1 MRPGSPVTR
10 RGLLRLLSGASW
22 LAAAGPVRS
31 AGDKILDQGIGGT
44 GIRPGPDE
52 EGDRGIG
59 GTGVVGTIRGF
70 GSIIVNDLRIAY
82 PPDVPVTID
91 GRPARVADL
100 RVGQVVRA
108 LAQPGEAGLS
118 TGGIA
123 VIHEV
128 VGPVQRVAG
137 DRLTVL
143 GQAVATA
150 GLPPEMPRPRLGD
163 RVAVSGLRRPDGSIA
178 ASRIDPAGSAP
189 DLVAGPVRRGPA
201 GSLRIGNLPLAGLDP
216 ALAGGR
222 AVAQGSLSGSRFAV
236 TQAVPATEPF
246 GGEAR
251 RLSIE
256 AYVTR
261 EGGAL
266 RTGAGYAVIGRGGL
280 VPAGGGLAILDGSAG
295 RGGRLDLDRLR
306 LLPDPTRR
314 EGGRDAGGSP
324 GGPGRGGPGHG
335 GPGGPQGGPRG
346 GPPDGSRGPHG
357 GPGGRPGPSGRAG
370 PGGEGP
376 FGGAEGGRF
385 GGPGR
390 GEIDPRLPGGEG
402 AGRFGG
408 QGGFG
413 NPGEFGGR
421 GGVGGPGGPGAPGGF
436 GGPGGFGRPGGEG
449 GFGPPGGFGGG
460 GGGGGFGGGGR
471 R

>member
-1 MRPGSPVTR
+1 MRRAPPVIGAVTR

-22 LAAAGPVRS
+22 LAVAGPAGA

-44 GIRPGPDE
+44 GIRPGTDD

-82 PPDVPVTID
+82 PPDVPVTVD
-91 GRPARVADL
+91 GRPARVEDL
-100 RVGQVVRA
+100 RVGQVVRT
-108 LAQPGEAGLS
+108 LAQPGENGLS

-143 GQAVATA
+143 GQSVATA
-150 GLPPEMPRPRLGD
+150 GLPPEMPRPRLGE
-163 RVAVSGLRRPDGSIA
+163 RVAVSGLRRPDGGIA

-189 DLVAGPVRRGPA
+189 DLVAGPVRRGP
-201 GSLRIGNLPLAGLDP
+201 GGTLRIGNLALSGLDP

-222 AVAQGSLSGSRFAV
+222 AVAEGTLSGSRLAV
-236 TQAVPATEPF
+236 TRAVSATEPF
-246 GGEAR
+246 GAEAR

-266 RTGAGYAVIGRGGL
+266 RTGAGYAVVGRGGL
-280 VPAGGGLAILDGSAG
+280 VPAGGGLAILDGRAG
-295 RGGRLDLDRLR
+295 RGGRLDLDAVRLQR
-306 LLPDPTRR
+306 DPAGRD
-314 EGGRDAGGSP
+314 GGRGADGSGP
-324 GGPGRGGPGHG
+324 GRAGPGRGGPGG
-335 GPGGPQGGPRG
+335 SPGGAR
-346 GPPDGSRGPHG
+346 DGSRGGSRGGSPDGPGGGHG
-357 GPGGRPGPSGRAG
+357 GPGGRLGPSGRQG

-385 GGPGR
+385 GFPGR
-390 GEIDPRLPGGEG
+390 GEIDPRVPGGEG

-408 QGGFG
+408 PGGGPNGSQGGFG
-413 NPGEFGGR
+413 GQGSF
-421 GGVGGPGGPGAPGGF
+421 GGPGGS
-436 GGPGGFGRPGGEG
+436 GGPGGFGRSGGGEG
-449 GFGPPGGFGGG
+449 GFG
-460 GGGGGFGGGGR
+460 GGR

>member
-1 MRPGSPVTR
+1 MQHTPSVTR

-22 LAAAGPVRS
+22 LAVAGPAGA

-44 GIRPGPDE
+44 GIRPGPDD

-82 PPDVPVTID
+82 PPEVPVTID
-91 GRPARVADL
+91 GRAARVEDL

-108 LAQPGEAGLS
+108 LAQPGGGGLS
-118 TGGIA
+118 TAGIA

-128 VGPVQRVAG
+128 VGPVQRVGA

-150 GLPPEMPRPRLGD
+150 GMPPEMPRPRLGE

-189 DLVAGPVRRGPA
+189 DLVAGPVRRGPGGA
-201 GSLRIGNLPLAGLDP
+201 LRIGNLPLAGLDP

-222 AVAQGSLSGSRFAV
+222 AVAEGSLSGSRLAV
-236 TQAVPATEPF
+236 TRAVSAAEPF

-261 EGGAL
+261 EGGVL
-266 RTGAGYAVIGRGGL
+266 RTGAGYAVVGRGGL
-280 VPAGGGLAILDGSAG
+280 VPAGGGLAILDGNAG
-295 RGGRLDLDRLR
+295 RGGRLDLDGLRLR
-306 LLPDPTRR
+306 PDPAGR
-314 EGGRDAGGSP
+314 EGGRDAVGS
-324 GGPGRGGPGHG
+324 GNPGRGGPGQG
-335 GPGGPQGGPRG
+335 GPGGPRTGPHGGSQGGPQG
-346 GPPDGSRGPHG
+346 GSHGGSLG
-357 GPGGRPGPSGRAG
+357 GPGGRPGPSGRSG
-370 PGGEGP
+370 PVGEGP

-390 GEIDPRLPGGEG
+390 GEIDPRMPGGEG
-402 AGRFGG
+402 TGRFGS
-408 QGGFG
+408 
-413 NPGEFGGR
+413 
-421 GGVGGPGGPGAPGGF
+421 PGGF

-449 GFGPPGGFGGG
+449 GFGSPGGGFG